1 MEKPMEY
8 EGLYNTKDFNTI
20 TLLKHHNIK
29 FKEVKVGGNG
39 DPPRT
44 KRVFVQDTPELR
56 KLLLDYENGELTVDA
71 KAYMRSVEETKEFV
85 HR

>member
-1 MEKPMEY
+1 METT
-8 EGLYNTKDFNTI
+8 GLYNTKDFNTI
-20 TLLKHHNIK
+20 TLFKHHQIR
-29 FKEVKVGGNG
+29 FERVAVGEGG

-44 KRVFVQDTPELR
+44 KRIYVQDTPELQ
-56 KLLLDYENGELTVDA
+56 KLLLDYENGDITVDA